1 MPLLRFL
8 PTALLGL
15 SMLADARGAEAP
27 VSFRSQIAP
36 ILQRRCV
43 ACHGEESAKGKY
55 RLDSFAR
62 LGKSGESDLPPLVA
76 GKATE
81 SELYR
86 LLVEADANDRM
97 PQKADAL
104 PEAEIALVGRWIKEG
119 AHYDGGPAERPL
131 AELVRETFL
140 LPAPKA
146 YSHPVPI
153 TALAFS
159 PDGTQLAAAGYNEI
173 TLWDAQSGTLVQ
185 RVGNLPER
193 ITAIAWSPKTRLL
206 AVAGGSPAQW
216 GSVALIDPAK
226 DWQVRFLCDLPE
238 MALSVAFIPD
248 GTQLALGS
256 GDRTTRFFD
265 AKTGRQTR
273 LLRTHADWV
282 QTVAYSPDGTHLLS
296 SSRDRT
302 LRVVNVAT
310 GEVESTYTGHETA
323 LLTALFSRDGKTVLS
338 LAQAG
343 PVQFWDTLSGQK
355 KKETPI
361 EIPGRPA
368 HLAWLP
374 TGLLSAGGDGLI
386 RIQQLSDRQTLFTL
400 YGQPDAVTS
409 LAIGRTPDT
418 FATGSYDGTICVWNL
433 ACGTWVQRFVA
444 SPR

>member
-159 PDGTQLAAAGYNEI
+159 PDGT
-173 TLWDAQSGTLVQ
+173 
-185 RVGNLPER
+185 
-193 ITAIAWSPKTRLL
+193 
-206 AVAGGSPAQW
+206 
-216 GSVALIDPAK
+216 
-226 DWQVRFLCDLPE
+226 
-238 MALSVAFIPD
+238 
-248 GTQLALGS
+248 
-256 GDRTTRFFD
+256 
-265 AKTGRQTR
+265 
-273 LLRTHADWV
+273 
-282 QTVAYSPDGTHLLS
+282 HLLS